1 MFIQQTMFS
10 SKLSAATVVIVEQ
23 HHQRLWFPWLG
34 SRKAPQRRSNLLAA
48 GTGRNSYKEKNTTL
62 SSELQMFQGFQIIFI
77 FVMGPLSH

>member
-10 SKLSAATVVIVEQ
+10 AKLSAATVVIVEQ
-23 HHQRLWFPWLG
+23 HHQRLWFPWQG

-77 FVMGPLSH
+77 FVMGPFSH